1 MPEAFECVGV
11 LRRRM
16 TPIALL
22 VLMFSW
28 VMPALAQEVTFSRSP
43 LTIHTSV
50 GDLKFDVELA
60 LTPEQRS
67 RGLMFRDK
75 VEPYTGMLFDFG
87 PPQPVTMWMM
97 NTKVSLDMLFIAA
110 DGTITRIAA
119 NTEPYSTRTI
129 DSGGLVKGVLEIAG
143 GNARLLGIK
152 PGDRILHPVFGTAPQ

>member
-1 MPEAFECVGV
+1 MPEGN
-11 LRRRM
+11 LRPATRRWSVVS
-16 TPIALL
+16 IALL
-22 VLMFSW
+22 ALVLPWLS
-28 VMPALAQEVTFSRSP
+28 PAMAQEVTFTRSP
-43 LTIHTSV
+43 LAIHTGA

-60 LTPEQRS
+60 LTPDQRS

-87 PPQPVTMWMM
+87 APQPVTMWMM

-119 NTEPYSTRTI
+119 NTEPYSTKTI

-143 GNARLLGIK
+143 GHARLLGIK
-152 PGDRILHPVFGTAPQ
+152 PGDKILHPVFGTATQ

>member
-1 MPEAFECVGV
+1 MPGKIAR
-11 LRRRM
+11 LATRRRR
-16 TPIALL
+16 ALS
-22 VLMFSW
+22 VLLL
-28 VMPALAQEVTFSRSP
+28 ALMLPWLSTAVAQEVTFTRSP
-43 LTIHTSV
+43 LAIHTAA
-50 GDLKFDVELA
+50 GDLKFEVELA

-87 PPQPVTMWMM
+87 APQPVTMWMM

-129 DSGGLVKGVLEIAG
+129 DAGGLAKGVLEIAG
-143 GNARLLGIK
+143 GHARLLGIR
-152 PGDRILHPVFGTAPQ
+152 PGDRILHPIFGTATP